1 MVRKAIIEQA
11 VSPTSYK
18 VRVPEIDGVKGYVFG
33 TSFDDLPIAYVCA
46 PPNAIPNYLVGDVV
60 YIAYERNEDPVILG
74 KLVTTKEDNTY
85 QDVAL
90 HNLSV
95 YGDVNINGV
104 TSGDITNLIDSR
116 TNIQAQID
124 EINTTI
130 EGGVGTEV
138 IANPTPFGPDYDII
152 SKIRIDG
159 QDYVIEPYTETQSD
173 WTEDDPTSP
182 SYILHKPI
190 ISGDIT
196 EDGTNLVTSGS
207 IYDALQNNAKNSSI
221 YYVPGEDSVTSATN
235 RSSVWCGDNDEIPAP
250 TLIGGV
256 PHYYAGLTINYKIDV
271 AGNASYGTLLR
282 LNGEDYEHPVVTNVN
297 THIGTRYAVD
307 CIITLTYDPDYDS
320 STVGTSG
327 QLYYMTCAK
336 NALGTSTTDP
346 TVSGATLAGHTTW
359 VKGDAVL
366 YNGAKYVL
374 VRHQNIGAN
383 WVRASSTTAAYA
395 SYFLKGAWKISDYN
409 TDTNTIGYQVRTNS
423 STRPVST
430 QCGRY
435 RLLFSSADNTHWVPA
450 TDSNVTNATAQRGVT
465 QVPINPLGD
474 IRYYGTTAILQP
486 EGNVHTSYQWQQIV
500 LNLGYSF
507 NTGTALSLTYPAPVY
522 IKCTPQQDGSAIIDS
537 NLPYVQALP
546 NTEDGELYIYL
557 GQAYSATDIELVL
570 NHPVYYYKDG
580 AIRQWTND
588 YDPSQTDDTIP
599 SAYCTS
605 NSAVA
610 NKLADCTDYQIA
622 PNSYL
627 HILFKY
633 GNTMPSAITLNVN
646 GQGAKPIYIN
656 GQPSSSTNFNIPA
669 GTYISFYEVAK
680 NYNLLYSYGVGSLCI
695 RNGMYYR
702 CTAPNKGEF
711 SGDTVDASW
720 LEKWALI
727 SDSAVYQI
735 RTDGIMPGI
744 FDWYSIQDRPNIPVI
759 NAILQQDSDDYTL
772 DILEI

>member
-104 TSGDITNLIDSR
+104 KSSDITNLIDSR

-159 QDYVIEPYTETQSD
+159 QDYVIEPYAETQSD

-182 SYILHKPI
+182 SYILHKPT
-190 ISGDIT
+190 ISEDIT
-196 EDGTNLVTSGS
+196 EDGTNLVTSGG
-207 IYDALQNNAKNSSI
+207 IYDALQNNAKNSSV
-221 YYVPGEDSVTSATN
+221 YYVPGEDSVASTTN

-250 TLIGGV
+250 TLVGRV

-282 LNGEDYEHPVVTNVN
+282 LNGEDYEHPVVTNVS

-320 STVGTSG
+320 STIGSG

-346 TVSGATLAGHTTW
+346 TVDGATLAGHTTW
-359 VKGDAVL
+359 VKGDGVL

-383 WVRASSTTAAYA
+383 WVRASSTTSTSV
-395 SYFLKGAWKISDYN
+395 SYFLKGAWKISDYDTN
-409 TDTNTIGYQVRTNS
+409 TNTIGYQVRTDS

-435 RLLFSSADNTHWVPA
+435 RLLFSSVDNTHWVPA
-450 TDSNVTNATAQRGVT
+450 TDSNVTNATAQRAVT

-474 IRYYGTTAILQP
+474 IRYYGYTTVLQP
-486 EGNVHTSYQWQQIV
+486 ETNVSTAYQWQQIV

-507 NTGTALSLTYPAPVY
+507 NTGVALSLQYPAPVY
-522 IKCTPQQDGSAIIDS
+522 IKCAPQQDGSAIIDS
-537 NLPYVQALP
+537 NLPYVQTLP
-546 NTEDGELYIYL
+546 NEDDGQLYIYL
-557 GQAYSATDIELVL
+557 GQAYSATGVELVL

-588 YDPSQTDDTIP
+588 YDPAQTNDTIP

-633 GNTMPSAITLNVN
+633 GNMMPSAITLNVN
-646 GQGAKPIYIN
+646 GQGAKPVYIN